1 MSSDLSDQNPRRSR
15 GLGSGLAALL
25 GESGR
30 SEVDSKVVAMSSPK
44 TLPISCIVPGRL
56 QPRTKFDESEI
67 AALADSIR
75 SQGIIQP
82 ILVRPIEGSDKDY
95 EIIAGERRW
104 RAAQLA
110 RLHEVPVIIHFIGD
124 KDSLQIALIENL
136 QRQELNVFEEAEAY
150 QNLIKDFGN
159 SQEEIAKLMGK
170 SRSHVANTIRL
181 LRLPNEIKDMV
192 LMSQITPGHARVLL
206 AAENPLEIARIILK
220 RSLNVR
226 QAEKLVA
233 NGLNRVSPNIGDALK
248 DANTQD
254 LERHLTNR
262 IGLKVSVSAKKRGG
276 NITIK
281 YDNLEQL
288 DEFLKK
294 LS

>member
-1 MSSDLSDQNPRRSR
+1 MSSDLSDQKPRRSR

-30 SEVDSKVVAMSSPK
+30 GEVDNKGIGMASTK
-44 TLPISCIVPGRL
+44 TLPISCIGPGRL
-56 QPRTKFDESEI
+56 QPRTKFDEAEI
-67 AALADSIR
+67 KALADSIS

-82 ILVRPIEGSDKDY
+82 ILVRPVEGSGKDY
-95 EIIAGERRW
+95 EIVAGERRW

-124 KDSLQIALIENL
+124 KDALQIALIENL

-159 SQEEIAKLMGK
+159 SQEEIAKLIGK
-170 SRSHVANTIRL
+170 SRSHVANIIRL
-181 LRLPNEIKDMV
+181 LGLPDEIKDMV
-192 LMSQITPGHARVLL
+192 LMNQITPGHGRVLL
-206 AAENPLEIARIILK
+206 AVANPLEIARIILK
-220 RSLNVR
+220 QSLNVR
-226 QAEKLVA
+226 QTEKLVK
-233 NGLNRVSPNIGDALK
+233 NGLNRVPPKIGGAIK

-262 IGLKVSVSAKKRGG
+262 IGLKVLVSAKKRGG
-276 NITIK
+276 KITIK
-281 YDNLEQL
+281 YDNLDQL

-294 LS
+294 FS